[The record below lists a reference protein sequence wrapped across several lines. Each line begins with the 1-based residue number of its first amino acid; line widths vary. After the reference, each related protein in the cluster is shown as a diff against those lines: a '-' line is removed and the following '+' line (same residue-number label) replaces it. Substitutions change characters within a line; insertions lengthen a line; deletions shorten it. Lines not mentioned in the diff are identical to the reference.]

1 METLGGLID
10 KLSVVNI
17 RIWFAEDIKRGKDAT
32 DKQVADACRVTNVA
46 NSQRNDLIQEID
58 ELINQLVTSGSPQP
72 LYKQGATKLYGAE
85 GPGFSRL
92 DAAKMA
98 FSNSGVSREAGGE
111 SKALDAK
118 EE

>member
-32 DKQVADACRVTNVA
+32 DKQIADACKVTNVA

-58 ELINQLVTSGSPQP
+58 ELINQLVTSGAPQR

-92 DAAKMA
+92 DAAKA
-98 FSNSGVSREAGGE
+98 ASGSLAAGGDIVRDSE
-111 SKALDAK
+111 ATDAK

>member
-32 DKQVADACRVTNVA
+32 DKQVADACKVTNVA

-58 ELINQLVTSGSPQP
+58 ELINKLVTSGVPQP

-92 DAAKMA
+92 DAAKMVY
-98 FSNSGVSREAGGE
+98 SNPGVSGEAGGE
-111 SKALDAK
+111 SKAMDAK